1 MRTRVFAVLAA
12 GAIVSAC
19 ATHIPEA
26 ANVTPGTPH
35 VTWVL
40 MYGDRDNSDREFS
53 CQSDPPTEC
62 VGPPS
67 RPYALVF
74 ANIPLY
80 YHGAGAETRYEG
92 TKNIEYL
99 EGSPES
105 RPSQTNIAVRKNEQI
120 ANESVTG
127 IVTSSPGSYAVS
139 LNLTATVVDT
149 GRTHPI
155 RQTIRVTVK

>member
-26 ANVTPGTPH
+26 VNVTPGTPH

-62 VGPPS
+62 VVPPS
-67 RPYALVF
+67 RPDAQVF
-74 ANIPLY
+74 GDIHRD
-80 YHGAGAETRYEG
+80 YHGAGAETR
-92 TKNIEYL
+92 
-99 EGSPES
+99 
-105 RPSQTNIAVRKNEQI
+105 
-120 ANESVTG
+120 
-127 IVTSSPGSYAVS
+127 
-139 LNLTATVVDT
+139 
-149 GRTHPI
+149 
-155 RQTIRVTVK
+155 